1 MGRRKRVANI
11 SPINT
16 EEQEE
21 WHPKGPCRFQQL
33 PQALVMDIL
42 SRLLV
47 KTLFNCRC
55 VCKSWLSIISD
66 PHFSHMRLSKLPIG
80 ILIKTRPEKR
90 KSRVID
96 FTQIEECAGS
106 HFQLE
111 KMRFSTKN
119 SLPPLSEFELI
130 NSCNG
135 LLLLSGAGPI
145 RDGPLYVCNPILG
158 EFITLPPTVGRRLCY
173 SFFGLGYSVATK
185 EYKVLQTC
193 SGDDRTDE
201 NEAQIYTIGTGVW
214 KSIGKTPQDSAQLA
228 PFNAVL
234 HGALHWLSFGGR
246 TFEFIHA
253 FNFGTEQFRTL
264 PPPGYF
270 EPFERLFKECLK
282 LGVLDGCLFL
292 CVCGDDPRKFD
303 MWVMKDYGVQESW
316 TKTLVVEGLYLP
328 TELANDVYE
337 PLAFLR
343 NGDILLCYND
353 WIVVCYNQ
361 GTKSLRETRVA
372 RTQSHFR
379 AIGYN
384 PCFFSLH
391 DVAKGE
397 EVKRVRDKK
406 NSKKP
411 FGEGSSDCAD
421 SGIPQKSKK
430 LNSGSRLPA

>member
-1 MGRRKRVANI
+1 MRRRKRVANI

-21 WHPKGPCRFQQL
+21 WQPKGPCRFQQL
-33 PQALVMDIL
+33 PQALVIDIL

-55 VCKSWLSIISD
+55 ICKSWLSIISD

-80 ILIKTRPEKR
+80 ILIKTRPEMQWFASFVRRWSNKR
-90 KSRVID
+90 W
-96 FTQIEECAGS
+96 
-106 HFQLE
+106 
-111 KMRFSTKN
+111 
-119 SLPPLSEFELI
+119 
-130 NSCNG
+130 
-135 LLLLSGAGPI
+135 PI
-145 RDGPLYVCNPILG
+145 ACVQSN
-158 EFITLPPTVGRRLCY
+158 F

-201 NEAQIYTIGTGVW
+201 NEAQIYTIGSGVW

-228 PFNAVL
+228 PFNADL

-253 FNFGTEQFRTL
+253 FNFGTELRFRTL

-270 EPFERLFKECLK
+270 EPFEKLFKECLK
-282 LGVLDGCLFL
+282 LGVLDGYLFL
-292 CVCGDDPRKFD
+292 FVCGDDPRKFD
-303 MWVMKDYGVQESW
+303 MWIMKDYGVQESW
-316 TKTLVVEGLYLP
+316 TKTLVVEGFYLP

-337 PLAFLR
+337 ALVFLR

-372 RTQSHFR
+372 RT
-379 AIGYN
+379 
-384 PCFFSLH
+384 
-391 DVAKGE
+391 
-397 EVKRVRDKK
+397 
-406 NSKKP
+406 
-411 FGEGSSDCAD
+411 
-421 SGIPQKSKK
+421 
-430 LNSGSRLPA
+430 